1 MLRSSL
7 RLLVLSLLF
16 VPYAAVAHSL
26 GQGYLYLQIYSD
38 GIHGRV
44 EFTTTDINR
53 IFGESVFPLDRAPT
67 RAELDAQT
75 DRLEAYVAER
85 IRFAAGGRDASL
97 RFTGTDVLDID
108 LADYV
113 MVRFELEGL
122 EEVPQDL
129 DVRYS
134 AMFDVDRDHR
144 GLLVIEHNWKTGTF
158 NNEAVHSL
166 IFGPGSQEQTLD
178 LSKSS
183 TWRGFVSMVVLGIW
197 HIWIGID
204 HILFLLALTL
214 PSVLRREKHH
224 WIPEPRFKTAFW
236 NILKVVT
243 LFTLAHSVTL
253 SLAALGVVSLSERFV
268 ESVIALSIAL
278 AALHVI
284 YPVFKAEDWVI
295 AFGFG
300 LFHGFGFANV
310 LGHVGLGREFMA
322 LSLFGFNVGVEIGQI
337 AVIALVFPILF
348 LVRNLAMYRSVVLR
362 YGAAVLILVSMYW
375 FTERAFEI
383 DLPAGKIVQAMI
395 PG

>member
-1 MLRSSL
+1 MLRHGL
-7 RLLVLSLLF
+7 RLFALSLVLL
-16 VPYAAVAHSL
+16 PQMAAAHSL
-26 GQGYLYLQIYSD
+26 GQGYVYLRIYSD
-38 GIHGRV
+38 GIQGRV
-44 EFTTTDINR
+44 ELTTTDLNR
-53 IFGESVFPLDRAPT
+53 AFGESLFRTDRAPT
-67 RAELDAQT
+67 TAEVAVYE
-75 DRLEAYVAER
+75 DRIRAYVAEHV
-85 IRFAAGGRDASL
+85 RFAAGGRTLSL
-97 RFTGTDVLDID
+97 RFTEMGILPIE

-113 MVRFELEGL
+113 LVHFVLEGVT
-122 EEVPQDL
+122 ETPQFL
-129 DVRYS
+129 DIEYN
-134 AMFDVDRDHR
+134 ALFEVDREHR

-158 NNEAVHSL
+158 NNESVHSL
-166 IFGPGSQEQTLD
+166 IFGPNSRKQTLD
-178 LSKSS
+178 LTKSS
-183 TWRGFVSMVVLGIW
+183 TFRGFVSMVVLGIW

-224 WIPEPRFKTAFW
+224 WIPEPQFRTALW

-278 AALHVI
+278 AALHVL

-310 LGHVGLGREFMA
+310 LGHVGLGREYMA
-322 LSLFGFNVGVEIGQI
+322 LSLFGFNLGVEIGQI
-337 AVIALVFPILF
+337 AIIVLLFPLLF
-348 LVRNLAMYRSVVLR
+348 LIRNFAAYRSVVLR
-362 YGAAVLILVSMYW
+362 YGAAILILVSLYW
-375 FTERAFEI
+375 FTERAFEV
-383 DLPAGKIVQAMI
+383 DLPAGKIVQALI